1 VVHAEGPPPSP
12 TPPIFHPAVNTK
24 FFPNN
29 PHIIDGHEGGHGV
42 VWSETSGRE
51 DAAKVEARSSRNDD
65 DRDRRE
71 SSALELLEKLRA
83 HHDEIITRGNYH
95 FTHDDADNMSLVIDR
110 ILGLLGHLEEG
121 REEGAHNSEL
131 LSALWALH
139 DLHPQLFEAAVDD
152 QHRDYLHALAQ
163 GGSFIGDY
171 HLEGA
176 PHPRE
181 GGNGH
186 DKAEETSTQGV
197 VEVEEAG
204 EQSQKTETV
213 SEVDERSTHD
223 FPIGEVSAE
232 GEHLSE
238 VGNLLSHDP
247 DHSNAEYG
255 AAHAIEVIYPT
266 TRPT

>member
-1 VVHAEGPPPSP
+1 
-12 TPPIFHPAVNTK
+12 
-24 FFPNN
+24 
-29 PHIIDGHEGGHGV
+29 
-42 VWSETSGRE
+42 
-51 DAAKVEARSSRNDD
+51 
-65 DRDRRE
+65 
-71 SSALELLEKLRA
+71 
-83 HHDEIITRGNYH
+83 
-95 FTHDDADNMSLVIDR
+95 MSLVIDR

-266 TRPT
+266 TRPTVYDDQQQPPPRRRLVEDRLRGRPLSEAAVLLVVLGVIGCSLVCYYLHRRKQGHQRSWSSPSPLEREMSRDVLDDL

>member
-1 VVHAEGPPPSP
+1 MA
-12 TPPIFHPAVNTK
+12 
-24 FFPNN
+24 
-29 PHIIDGHEGGHGV
+29 
-42 VWSETSGRE
+42 
-51 DAAKVEARSSRNDD
+51 
-65 DRDRRE
+65 
-71 SSALELLEKLRA
+71 
-83 HHDEIITRGNYH
+83 
-95 FTHDDADNMSLVIDR
+95 LVIDR

-121 REEGAHNSEL
+121 REEGVHNSEL

-176 PHPRE
+176 PHQQGE
-181 GGNGH
+181 GRGH
-186 DKAEETSTQGV
+186 DRAEETSTQGV
-197 VEVEEAG
+197 VVVEEAG

-213 SEVDERSTHD
+213 SEVDEQSTHNA
-223 FPIGEVSAE
+223 PIGEVSAE
-232 GEHLSE
+232 GEHLSV
-238 VGNLLSHDP
+238 VGNLLTHDP

-266 TRPT
+266 TRPTVYDDDQQQPPRRRLVEDRLRGRPSSEAAVLLVVLGA